1 MIRLTV
7 KIFSFLAVFCAFTQA
22 AERPKLLALLDEL
35 DKTIVDEAKYKEQKE
50 QYILNLK
57 SKFNTAGLAID
68 ERYEICSQLT
78 NAYEFYRCDSARLYA
93 LNRLSIAENTRNEN
107 WIIESKIQLASVLFK
122 ATMFNESLALLASIN
137 EHGLS
142 DLQEIEY
149 YRAYYETYVSWLE
162 FFEDGYE
169 DESFR
174 HQRDFY
180 YEAFLKVLPKS
191 SYEYASYYGIKYINT
206 GELDKAE
213 QVLYVYLPQAKL
225 GTRAYSILNSVIAF
239 YYQRKADA
247 LKIKEHLALSALS
260 DIKGNIMENAS
271 LRVLA
276 TILYEEGDVNR
287 ANAYIKKSM
296 EDANFYNARIRNFQ
310 TSKVLQIIDKAYLTH
325 KAEQQRKL
333 EQLLII
339 ISVLSLI
346 LLVGIFFIIRQIR
359 KISKAKQEISNIN
372 QQLKHNNLALAKA
385 NHALAETDHIKEE
398 YIGHFLGLC
407 SLYIEKMDKYQKK
420 LFNKAKTSTADELF
434 RTIKSTQFIE
444 DERAE
449 FYDNFDSSFLKLFPD
464 FVHKFNA
471 LLPDDEKITLKPN
484 EKLTTELRIFA
495 LVRLGISDSTKIA
508 EFLNYSLA
516 TIYNY
521 RSRYRNKSLVP
532 REDFERE
539 VMKIGSNHA

>member
-1 MIRLTV
+1 MMPRIHTFFLLVILTNFIHANEDTRL
-7 KIFSFLAVFCAFTQA
+7 
-22 AERPKLLALLDEL
+22 RGLLAEL
-35 DKTIVDEAKYKEQKE
+35 DKTIADGALYKQQKE
-50 QYILNLK
+50 QHISTLK
-57 SKFNTAGLAID
+57 AQLGAPHLSVD
-68 ERYEICSQLT
+68 EQYTISSQLT
-78 NAYEFYRCDSARLYA
+78 SAYEFYRCDSARLYA
-93 LNRLSIAENTRNEN
+93 LKRLSIAESSGNEI
-107 WIIESKIQLASVLFK
+107 WVTDSKIQLASVLFK
-122 ATMFNESLALLASIN
+122 TTMFNESLDLLGSID
-137 EHGLS
+137 EHTLS
-142 DLQEIEY
+142 ESQETEY

-169 DESFR
+169 DESFNER
-174 HQRDFY
+174 RDFY
-180 YEAFLKVLPKS
+180 YEAFLRVLPRS
-191 SYEYASYYGIKYINT
+191 SYEYASYYGIKHINT

-213 QVLYVYLPQAKL
+213 KVLYVYLPQAKL
-225 GTRAYSILNSVIAF
+225 GTRAYSILNAVIAF
-239 YYQRKADA
+239 LYERKGDVV
-247 LKIKEHLALSALS
+247 KIKEHLALSALS
-260 DIKGNIMENAS
+260 DIRGNIMENAS
-271 LRVLA
+271 LRTLA

-310 TSKVLQIIDKAYLTH
+310 TSRVLQIIDEAYQTNKA
-325 KAEQQRKL
+325 KQQKKL

-339 ISVLSLI
+339 ISVLSVVLLI
-346 LLVGIFFIIRQIR
+346 GIFSIIRQIR
-359 KISKAKQEISNIN
+359 KVSKAKKEISDIN
-372 QQLKHNNLALAKA
+372 EQLKSNNLALAEA

-449 FYDNFDSSFLKLFPD
+449 FYNNFDSSFLKLFPD
-464 FVHKFNA
+464 FVNKFNA
-471 LLPDDEKITLKPN
+471 LLPEEEKITLKPN

-495 LVRLGISDSTKIA
+495 LIRLGITDSTKIA

-532 REDFERE
+532 REEFERE
-539 VMKIGSNHA
+539 IMKIGSNNV